1 MNMRKNYIE
10 TLSEWVKKR
19 ETTRTKRD
27 IQKIAFLAVRADVKA
42 AIEAGY
48 ALKTIWEH
56 MTETGKITYRY
67 ETFLKHVN
75 RRSKTIQVNETLC
88 TKTGKKIIPT
98 KEETPN
104 KFSGFKFNPVPK
116 KEDLI

>member
-1 MNMRKNYIE
+1 MTKNYTE

-19 ETTRTKRD
+19 ETARTKRD

-67 ETFLKHVN
+67 VTFLKYAN
-75 RRSKTIQVNETLC
+75 LECKTVPPGEPPEQ
-88 TKTGKKIIPT
+88 KISQPAKIA
-98 KEETPN
+98 
-104 KFSGFKFNPVPK
+104 GFTFNAIPK

>member
-1 MNMRKNYIE
+1 MTKNYTE
-10 TLSEWVKKR
+10 SLSEWVKKR

-67 ETFLKHVN
+67 ATFLKYAN
-75 RRSKTIQVNETLC
+75 LECKTV
-88 TKTGKKIIPT
+88 PT
-98 KEETPN
+98 IETPEQ
-104 KFSGFKFNPVPK
+104 KMRKPAPIGGFTFNATPK

>member
-1 MNMRKNYIE
+1 MTKNYTE

-27 IQKIAFLAVRADVKA
+27 IHKIAFLAVRADVKA

-48 ALKTIWEH
+48 SLKTIWEH

-88 TKTGKKIIPT
+88 TKTGKKSFRQRKRHRISLAALNSIRY
-98 KEETPN
+98 
-104 KFSGFKFNPVPK
+104 PK
-116 KEDLI
+116 KKI

>member
-1 MNMRKNYIE
+1 MTKNYTE

-19 ETTRTKRD
+19 EPPRTKRD

-67 ETFLKHVN
+67 ATFLKYAN
-75 RRSKTIQVNETLC
+75 LECKTVPVGGTPEQKMSQSAKI
-88 TKTGKKIIPT
+88 TGFTFNAIP
-98 KEETPN
+98 KE
-104 KFSGFKFNPVPK
+104 
-116 KEDLI
+116 EDLI

>member
-1 MNMRKNYIE
+1 MNMTKNYTE

-19 ETTRTKRD
+19 ETSRTKRD

-48 ALKTIWEH
+48 SLKTIWEH

-75 RRSKTIQVNETLC
+75 RQCKPIPVSKTSIA
-88 TKTGKKIIPT
+88 KTRENYFPKREESPIRPGGFSFNPIPKKKI
-98 KEETPN
+98 
-104 KFSGFKFNPVPK
+104 
-116 KEDLI
+116 